1 MQRMP
6 LLATVVLGAALLVPL
21 ACGPRTQPLHVEDA
35 VRIAIA
41 ALSAFESSRLIA
53 HLVAVNVG

>member
-1 MQRMP
+1 MP